1 MGPLHERVACGTAPP
16 PAPPLKGRGAGRA
29 QDHPRPLPGSSLG
42 TGSESHRI
50 RGNWT
55 PAFAGVGK
63 KYSSE
68 VLVAAYRAVDIEYG
82 RALALLPQTL
92 FGVLAIVNRNV
103 PPARMS
109 SSRITLRVRGRSLS
123 VTEAT

>member
-1 MGPLHERVACGTAPP
+1 M
-16 PAPPLKGRGAGRA
+16 
-29 QDHPRPLPGSSLG
+29 
-42 TGSESHRI
+42 
-50 RGNWT
+50 
-55 PAFAGVGK
+55 
-63 KYSSE
+63 YSAE

-82 RALALLPQTL
+82 RALASLPQTL